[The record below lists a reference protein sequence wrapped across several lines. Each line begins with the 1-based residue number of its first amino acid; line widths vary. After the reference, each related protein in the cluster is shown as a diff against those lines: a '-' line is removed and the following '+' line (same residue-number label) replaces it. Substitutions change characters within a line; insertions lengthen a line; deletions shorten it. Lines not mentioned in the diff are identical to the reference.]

1 MDGFEDVLIGTIG
14 RAHGLRG
21 EVSVRV
27 RTDEPDL
34 RYVAGGSVLIDG
46 RERELASVR
55 WHSGTLLI
63 RLAGAADRTAAEA
76 LRGTDLWARV
86 PADAVPQEE
95 DAYYDRQLVG
105 LAVVDAA
112 GERVGTIA
120 DVRHLPAQDLLAV
133 RTPVGERLVPFVSA
147 LVPVV
152 DLEAGVVHV
161 ADVGG
166 LLSDPEEPGS
176 EPQVQGRA

>member
-76 LRGTDLWARV
+76 LRGSEVWARV
-86 PADAVPQEE
+86 PAGETPDAE
-95 DAYYDRQLVG
+95 DELFSGDF
-105 LAVVDAA
+105 DP
-112 GERVGTIA
+112 
-120 DVRHLPAQDLLAV
+120 RH
-133 RTPVGERLVPFVSA
+133 
-147 LVPVV
+147 
-152 DLEAGVVHV
+152 
-161 ADVGG
+161 
-166 LLSDPEEPGS
+166 
-176 EPQVQGRA
+176 

>member
-27 RTDEPDL
+27 RTDDPDL
-34 RYVAGGSVLIDG
+34 RFVAGGSVLIDG
-46 RERELASVR
+46 RPRELASVR

-86 PADAVPQEE
+86 PADALPAEE

-105 LAVVDAA
+105 LSVKDAN
-112 GERVGTIA
+112 GVRVGAISE
-120 DVRHLPAQDLLAV
+120 VRHLPAQDMLVV
-133 RTPVGERLVPFVSA
+133 RTTQGERLVPFVTA

-152 DLEAGVVHV
+152 DVASGFVQV
-161 ADVGG
+161 ADLIG
-166 LLSDPEEPGS
+166 LLSDPDEPTPVSNAGEES
-176 EPQVQGRA
+176 